1 LPNENEF
8 QYQLLA
14 YMTHP
19 NSHALMERWF
29 EELQASGYRLTSP
42 RRAVVEVVA
51 GNPFALDPAQIFI
64 QARQQAPH
72 LGLVTVYRT
81 LEKLEELNLVQRVH
95 QPDGCHAYL
104 TAGNGHQHLLI
115 CRSCSRAEYF
125 SGDDLNPLI
134 AQLGQDRGFLIQEH
148 WLQLYGMC
156 AECQEKDARLST
168 VNIQGKP

>member
-1 LPNENEF
+1 MSLQSTQVLTDHWYEK
-8 QYQLLA
+8 
-14 YMTHP
+14 
-19 NSHALMERWF
+19 
-29 EELQASGYRLTSP
+29 LQASGYRLTSP

-64 QARQQAPH
+64 RARHLAPH

-81 LEKLEELNLVQRVH
+81 LEKLEELELVQRVH

-104 TAGNGHQHLLI
+104 SAGRGHQHLLI

-134 AQLGQDRGFLIQEH
+134 AQLGVDRGFLIQEH
-148 WLQLYGMC
+148 WLQLYGIC
-156 AECQEKDARLST
+156 ADCLEKEAHQLAVDNRE
-168 VNIQGKP
+168 QP